1 MNTRTSSRTITLAH
15 SFVLSGVEGVQPPGT
30 YTVET
35 EEEQL
40 QTFSLPAYRRLSTL
54 IRLPARAGGIQM
66 TQAVNIDPVE
76 LSEIVVKDS
85 QYPR

>member
-1 MNTRTSSRTITLAH
+1 MNIRTSSRTIVFAH

-66 TQAVNIDPVE
+66 TQVVNIDPVE